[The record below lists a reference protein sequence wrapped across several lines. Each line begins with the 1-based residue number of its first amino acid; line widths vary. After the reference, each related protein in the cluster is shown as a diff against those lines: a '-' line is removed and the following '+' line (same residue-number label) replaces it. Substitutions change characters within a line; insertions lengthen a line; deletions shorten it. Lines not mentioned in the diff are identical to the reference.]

1 MWGMDPPERDNVGDL
16 GTVFGNF
23 FVKFDST
30 VVFVLQRNPIV
41 NPDDLTGGLYGETVC
56 GGGGGANFRP
66 AVTKFGV
73 SIWSPADE
81 HL

>member
-1 MWGMDPPERDNVGDL
+1 MWGMDPPERDDVGDL
-16 GTVFGNF
+16 GTIFGNF

-30 VVFVLQRNPIV
+30 VVFILQRNPIV
-41 NPDDLTGGLYGETVC
+41 NPEDLTGELYGKTVC
-56 GGGGGANFRP
+56 GGGGANIRP
-66 AVTKFGV
+66 VVTKFGV